1 MLLLY
6 HSPRRRSSRC
16 KGTICLTSK
25 PPVITLVPRMNSY
38 PQYSIGEQGERPW
51 GSWCVLDMQPN
62 TVVKRLYLVPG
73 GRISL
78 QRHRHRSERWVVL
91 KGAATVLCDNE
102 TIHLTKG
109 ESAIIP
115 SGAIH
120 RLSNDQREPL
130 EVLEVQIG
138 DLLSEED
145 IERFTDDYG
154 RVDGAS
160 AE

>member
-1 MLLLY
+1 
-6 HSPRRRSSRC
+6 
-16 KGTICLTSK
+16 
-25 PPVITLVPRMNSY
+25 MNAY
-38 PQYSIGEQGERPW
+38 PQYTVGEQGERPW

-91 KGAATVLCDNE
+91 KGAATVLCGE
-102 TIHLTKG
+102 ELIHLSKG

-115 SGAIH
+115 SGCIH
-120 RLSNDQREPL
+120 RLSNEQSEPL

-154 RVDGAS
+154 RADDTE
-160 AE
+160 AEN

>member
-1 MLLLY
+1 M
-6 HSPRRRSSRC
+6 
-16 KGTICLTSK
+16 
-25 PPVITLVPRMNSY
+25 MNDY
-38 PQYSIGEQGERPW
+38 PQYTVGETGERPW
-51 GSWCVLDMQPN
+51 GSWCVLDIQPN

-78 QRHRHRSERWVVL
+78 QRHHHRSERWVVL
-91 KGAATVLCDNE
+91 KGAATVLCEAE
-102 TIHLTKG
+102 TIHLAKG

-120 RLSNDQREPL
+120 RLSNEQDEAL

-145 IERFTDDYG
+145 IERFSDDYG
-154 RVDGAS
+154 RSDEAVAH
-160 AE
+160 